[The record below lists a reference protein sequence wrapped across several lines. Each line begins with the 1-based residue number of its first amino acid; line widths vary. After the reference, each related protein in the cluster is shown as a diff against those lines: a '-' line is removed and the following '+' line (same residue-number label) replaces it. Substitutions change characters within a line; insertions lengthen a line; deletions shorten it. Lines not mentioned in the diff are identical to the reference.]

1 MPDLTSSVIADRY
14 QIVRQI
20 ASGGMATVYLAKD
33 LRLDRPVALKIIH
46 AHLAG
51 DQDFREKFIQEAKIS
66 ARLSH
71 SNLVNVYDQG
81 QDGNH
86 VFLAMEYVPGMTL
99 REGLRSMGALSADQA
114 LELYEQLLAGLAA
127 AHQAGILHRDLK
139 PENVLLADDGRV
151 KLADFGLAR
160 KIVDQTQANNLVGT
174 VAYLSPELVTNGVV
188 DARSDVYAAGVM
200 LFELVTGRQP
210 FEGEQA
216 VQIAMQHA
224 SSNVPAPSS
233 YNQGIPEVI
242 DDIVL
247 WATERDPADRPSDAS
262 ELLAAVKQARRQLK
276 VISSQPQKTTQQTTV
291 MPRLDP
297 ETSADQT
304 QVFSPLG
311 LANNQATQVLQPA
324 SSTGSFSAD
333 ATAVLERGQLMTE
346 PESPELLRAHSRFKP
361 AIALLVATAT
371 VLVGLGFGW
380 SFGSGPFAP
389 YQVPS
394 IQGLSKEQATARFAN
409 CSCDLVFEEANSSS
423 VPTGQAIGSDPIAG
437 AVIWGGDVTI
447 TISTGAK
454 LVSAPKLVGLNVAEA
469 TAEVLKS
476 GFKLGKVSSWFNQAP
491 IGTIYEYQGSDGTKI
506 AENSTIDLKIS
517 LGALPVLSNIDE
529 ALATTA
535 LQAAGLK
542 VVQVT
547 QAASDTVAIG
557 KVINFIPLTDPIGA
571 GGEVELIVSSG
582 PAN

>member
-1 MPDLTSSVIADRY
+1 
-14 QIVRQI
+14 
-20 ASGGMATVYLAKD
+20 
-33 LRLDRPVALKIIH
+33 
-46 AHLAG
+46 
-51 DQDFREKFIQEAKIS
+51 
-66 ARLSH
+66 
-71 SNLVNVYDQG
+71 
-81 QDGNH
+81 
-86 VFLAMEYVPGMTL
+86 
-99 REGLRSMGALSADQA
+99 
-114 LELYEQLLAGLAA
+114 
-127 AHQAGILHRDLK
+127 
-139 PENVLLADDGRV
+139 
-151 KLADFGLAR
+151 
-160 KIVDQTQANNLVGT
+160 
-174 VAYLSPELVTNGVV
+174 
-188 DARSDVYAAGVM
+188 
-200 LFELVTGRQP
+200 
-210 FEGEQA
+210 
-216 VQIAMQHA
+216 
-224 SSNVPAPSS
+224 
-233 YNQGIPEVI
+233 
-242 DDIVL
+242 
-247 WATERDPADRPSDAS
+247 
-262 ELLAAVKQARRQLK
+262 
-276 VISSQPQKTTQQTTV
+276 
-291 MPRLDP
+291 
-297 ETSADQT
+297 
-304 QVFSPLG
+304 
-311 LANNQATQVLQPA
+311 
-324 SSTGSFSAD
+324 
-333 ATAVLERGQLMTE
+333 
-346 PESPELLRAHSRFKP
+346 
-361 AIALLVATAT
+361 
-371 VLVGLGFGW
+371 
-380 SFGSGPFAP
+380 
-389 YQVPS
+389 VPS

-547 QAASDTVAIG
+547 QAASDTVAMG